1 VDPSG
6 ARWRSEPGLRLSKRP
21 VSAWTVRPAC
31 KLRPLSEPASSP
43 RRRYDSPLRRQR
55 VAETRQRIINAGSD
69 LIHDLPIWNW
79 RELTIRAVAKRAD
92 LHERTVYRY
101 FPTERELHDAVLAR
115 LREEAGVNLEGLRL
129 ADIADTTRK
138 IFEYTS
144 TFPQAPRIL
153 RDPSIAA
160 ENQRQR
166 EALVAAV
173 EPVTKTWPP
182 RERAKAAAIF
192 DVLWDVVSYERLV
205 SEWRF
210 SPQDAISAITW
221 AVGLVEDAVRQNR
234 RPQGRTRSQVRPRS
248 P

>member
-1 VDPSG
+1 
-6 ARWRSEPGLRLSKRP
+6 
-21 VSAWTVRPAC
+21 
-31 KLRPLSEPASSP
+31 LSEPAAP
-43 RRRYDSPLRRQR
+43 PKRRYDSPVRRQR
-55 VAETRQRIINAGSD
+55 VAETRQRIITAGSE

-101 FPTERELHDAVLAR
+101 FATERELHDAVLAR
-115 LREEAGVNLEGLRL
+115 LREEAGVNIEGLRL
-129 ADIADTTRK
+129 ADIAATTRK

-144 TFPQAPRIL
+144 TFPQAPRTL

-173 EPVTKTWPP
+173 EPVTRRWSDLD
-182 RERAKAAAIF
+182 RAKAAAIF

-205 SEWRF
+205 SEWQLAPR
-210 SPQDAISAITW
+210 DAISALTW

-234 RPQGRTRSQVRPRS
+234 RPMGQP
-248 P
+248 

>member
-1 VDPSG
+1 LG
-6 ARWRSEPGLRLSKRP
+6 A
-21 VSAWTVRPAC
+21 
-31 KLRPLSEPASSP
+31 LSEPASSP
-43 RRRYDSPLRRQR
+43 RRRYDSPVRRQR
-55 VAETRQRIINAGSD
+55 VAETRRRIINAGSD

-101 FPTERELHDAVLAR
+101 FASERELHDAVLAR

-144 TFPQAPRIL
+144 TFPQAPRNL

-166 EALVAAV
+166 QALVAAV
-173 EPVTKTWPP
+173 EPVTTRWPP
-182 RERAKAAAIF
+182 PDRAKAAAIF

-205 SEWRF
+205 SEWQLA
-210 SPQDAISAITW
+210 PPDAISALTW

-234 RPQGRTRSQVRPRS
+234 RPLGPVKSQGRRRS